1 MAERNR
7 RLTEA
12 LYVATA
18 ALLVAHQIDS
28 AFWQEWNLF
37 GMPGGSQAFVLLNIP
52 LVAAFL
58 YGLTVLVRKPR
69 VGAWY
74 ALALSGVGAFAFAI
88 HSWFLAQGR
97 PEFKAPASIGVL
109 VAAFATSV
117 ALAWQSIGLLWRR
130 AGEGPLV

>member
-1 MAERNR
+1 MAERNQ

-12 LYVATA
+12 LYVSTA

-37 GMPGGSQAFVLLNIP
+37 GMQGGIQAFVLLNIP
-52 LVAAFL
+52 LIAPFL

-74 ALALSGVGAFAFAI
+74 ALALSAVGAFAFGI

-97 PEFKAPASIGVL
+97 PEFRVPASIAVL
-109 VAAFATSV
+109 VAAFVTSV
-117 ALAWQSIGLLWRR
+117 ALARQSIGLLRR
-130 AGEGPLV
+130 AAGEGPLS